1 MGIFMKGQSKGGRK
15 SPKKKKGKGDGG
27 FLERIVEA
35 ARGYEFSWWHLVT
48 ALFLAFLVWASTYKE
63 ERREYAPR
71 RSNGYEDFSGYD
83 PERGLE
89 GVSHIDLEN
98 RTISYYD
105 GYVSS
110 EKRKDVPID
119 YGGGPGTVVYDR
131 DGNPHSIDTTPE
143 DILEQLRD
151 EIDFDDLA
159 DDYDYDGEW

>member
-1 MGIFMKGQSKGGRK
+1 MKAQVKGGRK
-15 SPKKKKGKGDGG
+15 GPKKKQNGG
-27 FLERIVEA
+27 IFERLISGIKV
-35 ARGYEFSWWHLVT
+35 YEFSWWHLVT

-63 ERREYAPR
+63 ERHEYAPR
-71 RSNGYEDFSGYD
+71 RSNGYEDFAGYD

-89 GVSHIDLEN
+89 GVSHVDLEN

-105 GYVSS
+105 GYVSP

-119 YGGGPGTVVYDR
+119 YGGGTETVVYDR
-131 DGNPHSIDTTPE
+131 DGNPHRIDATPE